1 MNDED
6 IYACNICDEGFD
18 VEEEVKKHLKETH
31 KKDIDMNEQI
41 SCSDG
46 I

>member
-1 MNDED
+1 MNDEE